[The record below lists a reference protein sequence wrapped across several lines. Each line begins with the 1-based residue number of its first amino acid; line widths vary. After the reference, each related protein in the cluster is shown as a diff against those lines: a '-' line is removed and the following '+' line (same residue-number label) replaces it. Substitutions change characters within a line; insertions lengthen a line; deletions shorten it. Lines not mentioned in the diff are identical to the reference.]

1 MPAHLK
7 VLIVEDS
14 VNDTFFVVRELQRGG
29 FHVSFERV
37 ETQAA
42 MQAALDGQH
51 WDLVISDYSMPQFS
65 GTAALALY
73 RQRGSDAPFIIV
85 SGAIGEDRAVELL
98 KLGAHDCVMK
108 NNLARLVPAVRRELE
123 AAQGR
128 RVACQTETAAA
139 FLASLVQSCEEAIVG
154 LTLKGVVV
162 SWNTAAERLCGY
174 SAVEMMGQSISKLYP
189 TSEFEE
195 LGQILE
201 RIGEGDS
208 VRNFHT
214 ICLHKN
220 GIPLEIVLTLSP
232 VRDVSGAIIGASSL
246 ARKAAHAP
254 ESPTLQMHGQA
265 AGF

>member
-1 MPAHLK
+1 MPKHVK

-42 MQAALDGQH
+42 MQAALDGQR
-51 WDLVISDYSMPQFS
+51 WDLVISDYSMPQFC

-73 RQRGSDAPFIIV
+73 RQRGLDAPFIIV

-108 NNLARLVPAVRRELE
+108 DNLARLVPAVRRELE
-123 AAQGR
+123 AAQRR
-128 RVACQTETAAA
+128 RVACQTATAAA

-154 LTLKGVVV
+154 TTVDGTVLT
-162 SWNTAAERLCGY
+162 WNAAAERLYGY
-174 SAVEMMGQSISKLYP
+174 SAVEMVGQSIRKLYP
-189 TSEFEE
+189 AGDYQE
-195 LGQILE
+195 LSQLLE
-201 RIGEGDS
+201 RVGEGDC
-208 VRNFHT
+208 VKNFET

-220 GIPLEIVLTLSP
+220 GTPLQVVLTLSP
-232 VRDVSGAIIGASSL
+232 VRDGSGTIVGSSSL
-246 ARKAAHAP
+246 AREVTHSS
-254 ESPTLQMHGQA
+254 ESGPLQVEGQA
-265 AGF
+265 AEF